1 VVRKSHGLRIW
12 LCRTPA
18 DMRKS
23 YDGLAALVETVLRSD
38 PFSGHWFVF
47 VNRRAN
53 RMKILCWE
61 GDGFALWQKRLE
73 KGTFRFPENQGE
85 VTLSELG
92 LILDGIEWREVRK
105 LPRYS
110 NNQINMIA
118 D

>member
-1 VVRKSHGLRIW
+1 MLRRPQGTRIW
-12 LCRTPA
+12 LCQKPA

-23 YDGLAALVETVLRSD
+23 YDGLAGLVETILQAD
-38 PFSGHWFVF
+38 PLSGHWFVF
-47 VNRRAN
+47 INRRAN

-73 KGTFRFPENQGE
+73 TGTFRFPENQGE
-85 VTLSELG
+85 VTLAELG

-110 NNQINMIA
+110 NNQINILL